1 MMELIKPGTRIPF
14 TSYRKIAVII
24 STAVNLAV
32 LIMLFVK
39 GPNLGVDFAGG
50 TLVQVK
56 FQQKVSIPDIRR
68 ALDSLKLGGSVIQD
82 FGQEG
87 SNEYLIRL
95 DKTSVEIGALGEQIK
110 KALADQFGA
119 GNFEIRRIESVG
131 PKIGEDLRYRGVM
144 SVIVATIMMGIYIW
158 FRFELRFGI
167 GAVIALIHDVLV
179 TVGALMLANYEFD
192 LTIIAALLT
201 IVGFSVNDTVV
212 VCDRIRENMRKI
224 KRETLEGIINTS
236 INETLSRTILTTSTA
251 LMVLFS
257 LYFLGGAVIRPF
269 AFALLVGFFSGVY
282 STIFIASPVILFWEK
297 GAVRRKSVAETAVP
311 KSEVRA
317 KHTSTK

>member
-1 MMELIKPGTRIPF
+1 MELIKPGTRIPF
-14 TSYRKIAVII
+14 TSYRKLAVIL
-24 STAVNLAV
+24 STAVNLAI
-32 LIMLFVK
+32 LTMLFTK

-50 TLVQVK
+50 TLVQLK
-56 FQQKVSIPDIRR
+56 FQQKVSIPDVRR
-68 ALDSLKLGGSVIQD
+68 ALESINLGGSVIQD
-82 FGQEG
+82 FGEAED
-87 SNEYLIRL
+87 NEYLIRL
-95 DKTSVEIGALGEQIK
+95 DKTPVELGALGEQIK
-110 KALADQFGA
+110 KAITDQFGA

-144 SVIVATIMMGIYIW
+144 SVIVATIMMGVYLW

-224 KRETLEGIINTS
+224 KRETLESIVNTS
-236 INETLSRTILTTSTA
+236 INETLSRTLLTTGTA
-251 LMVLFS
+251 LMVLFT

-269 AFALLVGFFSGVY
+269 AFALLVGFCSGVY

-297 GAVRRKSVAETAVP
+297 GRAKRAPVAEGRVQKT
-311 KSEVRA
+311 EVRA
-317 KHTSTK
+317 KKAPAK